1 MRELKAGNNN
11 HTINEKDY
19 HRLLDRFDLGRTE
32 DDKDDSNY
40 YIINEP
46 CLCRWYGC
54 SDCPI
59 EHCSIIMLANNIAP
73 EYCDLSED
81 SVSWCK
87 DNDMEARRE
96 IQAIRD
102 YLLSLPRL

>member
-19 HRLLDRFDLGRTE
+19 HRLLARFDLSRTE
-32 DDKDDSNY
+32 DGKDSNY
-40 YIINEP
+40 YIINKP
-46 CLCRWYGC
+46 CLCRWYDC
-54 SDCPI
+54 INCPI
-59 EHCSIIMLANNIAP
+59 QDCMPIMRANNIAP
-73 EYCDLSED
+73 KYCGLLSD
-81 SVSWCK
+81 SIDWHK

-96 IQAIRD
+96 IQAVRD